1 MISNNFLS
9 SIYVRA
15 AEGSS
20 IINTRA
26 VTESAFRI
34 SDLSVVQQQE
44 DKCRIKSVVSSA
56 ASEFKIAYY
65 TFFI

>member
-1 MISNNFLS
+1 
-9 SIYVRA
+9 VRA

-26 VTESAFRI
+26 VTESAFSI
-34 SDLSVVQQQE
+34 SDPSAVQQQE
-44 DKCRIKSVVSSA
+44 DRCQIKSVVYSA